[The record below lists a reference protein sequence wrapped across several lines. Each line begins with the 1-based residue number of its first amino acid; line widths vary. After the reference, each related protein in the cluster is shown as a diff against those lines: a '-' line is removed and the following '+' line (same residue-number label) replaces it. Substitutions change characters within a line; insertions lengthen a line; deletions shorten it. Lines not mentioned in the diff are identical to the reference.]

1 MDWKAMYS
9 WFTLILIAL
18 TALLCLEVTLLFAT
32 DYDAIVSGQPAYE
45 VSLIVVGSVSLLVFF
60 GLLLL
65 PNRFRSLPSGRAT
78 QASKKVSGF

>member
-9 WFTLILIAL
+9 WFTLILITL
-18 TALLCLEVTLLFAT
+18 TALLCLEVTLLLIT
-32 DYDAIVSGQPAYE
+32 DYDAIVSGQPSYE

-65 PNRFRSLPSGRAT
+65 PNRSRSLSSGRAT